1 MCVLIET
8 TPEEQNIGLCVI
20 TDWDGFCAEQD
31 NWQKYIGK
39 CDLNSPFYKIIKE
52 DGSYGYIPEGN
63 NFVDHS
69 KKKPPVYNKKM
80 SNWNLQRKSSSM
92 TSHRNSVITGTW
104 GSISNLSTETITWRT
119 QTKGR
124 NTHRTRASNDWFI
137 SGMTTSNKSIS
148 LLFPKPNSDRIY

>member
-63 NFVDHS
+63 NFVDNS

-80 SNWNLQRKSSSM
+80 SN
-92 TSHRNSVITGTW
+92 
-104 GSISNLSTETITWRT
+104 
-119 QTKGR
+119 
-124 NTHRTRASNDWFI
+124 
-137 SGMTTSNKSIS
+137 
-148 LLFPKPNSDRIY
+148 